1 MPLHQGPHE
10 SHDDGR
16 DRSRF
21 AVNPFHAVTN
31 PLGGM
36 TEAPTHR
43 LPDSPLPHQTAY
55 RLVHDELMLDGSA
68 RPAGPPSSP
77 PGWGRRPGC

>member
-1 MPLHQGPHE
+1 MHQGPHE

-16 DRSRF
+16 DRRRL
-21 AVNPFHAVTN
+21 AVNPFHGATN

-36 TEAPTHR
+36 TEAPPTHR
-43 LPDSPLPHQTAY
+43 LPDSPLPLQTAY

-68 RPAGPPSSP
+68 RPTWPPSSP
-77 PGWGRRPGC
+77 PGWSRRPGC